1 MAAERIERYER
12 KGTFSVS
19 NVENSILNNFRKFLG
34 GSDIYFHEINS
45 PLIEKFKVFC
55 KGELGHKL
63 RTITN
68 HLIIIRTLFN
78 PAIKEGI
85 VDRKY
90 YPFAGDNVKIRIGL
104 GLKMGLTQEEIQKIE
119 NLELESNTS
128 IWHARNIWL
137 FSFYFAG
144 VRISDVLKIK
154 WSDFKDR
161 RLYYQMNK
169 NDKPVTLKIPDK
181 AKTILKY
188 YEPEKRSDKDFVF
201 PDLKNA
207 DPNSIKDIFRKTRTA
222 ARRFNKYLKKI
233 AEITGIEKNLSNHIA
248 RHSFGNIA
256 GDKINPLM
264 LQKLYRHSNLKTTI
278 NYQANFIHK
287 EANDA
292 LDAVVDF

>member
-19 NVENSILNNFRKFLG
+19 NVEKSILNNFRKFLG
-34 GSDIYFHEINS
+34 GSDIYFHEINN

-55 KGELGHKL
+55 KGELGHKP

-78 PAIKEGI
+78 LAIKEGI

-90 YPFAGDNVKIRIGL
+90 YPFAGDNVK
-104 GLKMGLTQEEIQKIE
+104 
-119 NLELESNTS
+119 
-128 IWHARNIWL
+128 NI
-137 FSFYFAG
+137 F
-144 VRISDVLKIK
+144 
-154 WSDFKDR
+154 
-161 RLYYQMNK
+161 
-169 NDKPVTLKIPDK
+169 T
-181 AKTILKY
+181 
-188 YEPEKRSDKDFVF
+188 
-201 PDLKNA
+201 
-207 DPNSIKDIFRKTRTA
+207 KTRTA

-248 RHSFGNIA
+248 RPSFDNIA
-256 GDKINPLM
+256 GAKINPLM

-287 EANDA
+287 EADDA